1 MSKLDEKEES
11 DRNGNVMDHP
21 FEVGG
26 RYENRVG
33 KYEVLE
39 IEGKKMT
46 IQFDDGTR
54 HSVTV
59 SIQARIWQRI
69 QDETAKPPKAKK
81 SSYKSEAIQPV
92 IDLLTE
98 VLSAN
103 FSAPYPEDIT
113 DQVCMAIEANPTW
126 LDRYDVLVKEFE
138 SKGQSGEA
146 TVNQAIGFHTK
157 DLTGMVTLQSGVKAK
172 SSLIQTYSRLGY
184 PVESSSSTT
193 S

>member
-11 DRNGNVMDHP
+11 DRSGNVMDHP

-26 RYENRVG
+26 RYENGVG
-33 KYEVLE
+33 KYKVLI
-39 IEGKKMT
+39 IEGERMT
-46 IQFDDGTR
+46 IQFDDGTE

-59 SIQARIWQRI
+59 SIQAKIWQNI
-69 QDETAKPPKAKK
+69 QDQAKPAPKVHTPGHESK
-81 SSYKSEAIQPV
+81 AIQPV
-92 IDLLTE
+92 IDLVAE
-98 VLSAN
+98 VLHTN
-103 FSAPYPEDIT
+103 FKAPYPPDIT
-113 DQVCMAIEANPTW
+113 DQVCLAIEANPIW
-126 LDRYDVLVKEFE
+126 LERYRYLTKEFE
-138 SKGQSGEA
+138 SEGQRGEA

-157 DLTGMVTLQSGVKAK
+157 DLTGMVTVQSGVKAK